1 MTTMTCSSL
10 AAALLLGSMA
20 LLPAKDS
27 YYKEPPL
34 FSTAPSPEK
43 SVNTIARFG
52 PVGMGIDL
60 IQPAFT
66 MQIRNIE
73 EGSPAAAGGLE
84 AGQIITSINGQTLA
98 GIDPRIQL
106 GQILAKA
113 EATDGVLKFLVADKP
128 GGSSREVIVKV
139 PVLGAY
145 SATWPLDCPKS
156 GKIVRGFADY
166 LARPDSHQGF
176 SGFGMLF
183 LLATGEDQDLEIVKV
198 WARAATKRTPTY
210 AWHLGFGGIPLC
222 EYYLRTGDEEVMPAI
237 QNWVDSAVAGQV
249 LDGWAG
255 RGGIAGVTYGGG
267 GGHLNAGGTAVVT
280 FLLLAKECGADVPD
294 DAMLGALE
302 HFVRYAGR
310 GINPYGDGRPET
322 SFVDNGKQGNLA
334 FAMAAAASLT
344 PEGEDSVYAAARD
357 HCAMTSFYTTTF
369 MLHGHTGGGIGEIW
383 RSAAMGL
390 LHETKPRHYREF
402 MDHRQWHYDLSRRWD
417 GSFGI
422 LGGARYDN
430 TEWGNCYPMAYVIP
444 RKTLRLTGA
453 PPSKFSRKYQ
463 LPRTPWGT
471 KADNVFVSLEPAA
484 LPDGTRPD
492 FSKETLTK
500 DSAKPLIS
508 GWLAMNQIPDDVVRN
523 YAHHPSFLVRRR
535 AALYTMGFL
544 PRYMGAP
551 RGAPVRLD
559 LAHELFRSK
568 DPRVRSSAITAM
580 TMGFPSEDPDK
591 CLTPGVFDGLIAM
604 LEDPDESWWVKD
616 RALQLI
622 GKASPDRIVPHVD
635 VIVPF
640 LKHEEWWLRNAALT
654 ALAPVV
660 ADERCYERILPAIGE
675 LVRTNQRW
683 NVTSPLRWGLMA
695 DNLGK
700 AGPKVRKLAA
710 ATLKESF
717 TGYAGVT
724 STPAGLDI
732 TKNHNSHLEFIA
744 GTLAKVPGGYDVLYE
759 VAKERF
765 PNDPLPFDTIFLGA
779 DPERFGPDL
788 KQAIEPIIREKLVYE
803 FIGKNRRSL
812 EPEMANTRQSSFVHG
827 KLDELVALY
836 NKVGVNDYNWHKFG
850 PDLEEAIW
858 NYHTFD
864 PPEKMKFDL
873 TPWRYREVTCPAGM
887 ENWHLP
893 DFDPGRAGW
902 KKGQTPIGQY
912 KGRLV
917 TDSTPCSNA
926 SCRHSH
932 PMRSLWE
939 KECLLIRGTFE
950 FPPLKPGAKY
960 RIRIGTGQHVGSGDG
975 YRIHI
980 NGRELIETK
989 NGVGRRQGAKPRGAY
1004 ITADFVGEFSKG
1016 PVTIAATTFLRY
1028 GSKAIATSPPVPQG
1042 IFSLWVEE
1050 MKLPPVNEEAIRKS
1064 ATLIPMLSSEWQA
1077 GQDPENA
1084 GQQGEDT
1091 RFHYDGKFVANPE
1104 IPGHWTV
1111 HSLVSSLE
1119 DFDPDKKKDGNR
1131 ARIKDI
1137 TFMDKGLTSSG
1148 TMIWSDDMLMDLD
1161 RYEALK
1167 MRLESIGGTEYLVIE
1182 AGGFSTRNK
1191 PDWQSPLIV
1200 MTRK

>member
-1 MTTMTCSSL
+1 MTRVSIV
-10 AAALLLGSMA
+10 AALLLCSVAG
-20 LLPAKDS
+20 LTAKDT

-60 IQPAFT
+60 VQPAFT
-66 MQIRNIE
+66 MTIKNIE
-73 EGSPAAAGGLE
+73 EGSPAAAAGTLK
-84 AGQIITSINGQTLA
+84 AGQIIKSINGANLKD
-98 GIDPRIQL
+98 IDPRIQL
-106 GQILAKA
+106 GQILAAA
-113 EATDGVLKFLVADKP
+113 EASDGVLKFKVADKP
-128 GGSSREVIVKV
+128 GGAAREVVVQI
-139 PVLGAY
+139 PALGAY
-145 SATWPLDCPKS
+145 SATWPLNCPKS
-156 GKIVRGFADY
+156 DKIVRGFADY
-166 LARPDSHQGF
+166 LAQSGSHKGF
-176 SGFGMLF
+176 YNFGMLF
-183 LLATGEDQDLEIVKV
+183 LLATGEDRDLEVVKN
-198 WARAATKRTPTY
+198 WARSMHKQTPGY

-222 EYYLRTGDEEVMPAI
+222 EYYLRTGDTEVMPII
-237 QNWVDSAVAGQV
+237 QNWVNSAVAGQV

-280 FLLLAKECGADVPD
+280 FMLLAKECGADVPD

-302 HFVRYAGR
+302 HFFRYAGR

-344 PEGEDSVYAAARD
+344 PEGEDSVYADARD

-390 LHETKPRHYREF
+390 LHEKKPKQYREF
-402 MDHRQWHYDLSRRWD
+402 MDHRQWHYDLSRRFD

-430 TEWGNCYPMAYVIP
+430 NEWGNCYPMAYVIP

-463 LPRTPWGT
+463 LPKSPWGT
-471 KADNVFVSLEPAA
+471 TADDVFVSLQAAA
-484 LPDGTRPD
+484 LPDGSRSD
-492 FSKETLTK
+492 LSQETLTK

-508 GWLAMNQIPDDVVRN
+508 SLLEMNPIPDDVIRK

-551 RGAPVRLD
+551 RGAPIRID

-568 DPRVRSSAITAM
+568 DPRVRSAAITAM
-580 TMGFPSEDPDK
+580 TMGFPSEDPEK
-591 CLTPGVFDGLIAM
+591 CLTPDVFDGLIAM
-604 LEDPDESWWVKD
+604 LKNPDESWWVKD
-616 RALQLI
+616 RALQLV
-622 GKASPDRIVPHVD
+622 GKASPDRIVPHLD

-640 LKHEEWWLRNAALT
+640 LKHEEWWLQNAALI

-660 ADERCYERILPAIGE
+660 ADERCYERILPAIGD
-675 LVRTNQRW
+675 LLRTNQRW
-683 NVTSPLRWGLMA
+683 NVTAPLRWGPLA
-695 DNLGK
+695 DNLGN

-717 TGYAGVT
+717 KGYEGVT
-724 STPAGLDI
+724 TTRGGLDI
-732 TKNHNSHLEFIA
+732 TKNFDSHLEFIA

-765 PNDPLPFDTIFLGA
+765 PNDPLPFDKIFLGA
-779 DPERFGPDL
+779 DPDHFGPEL
-788 KQAIEPIIREKLVYE
+788 KKAIEPIIREKLVYE
-803 FIGKNRRSL
+803 FIGKNRRQL
-812 EPEMANTRQSSFVHG
+812 APEMENSRQSSFVQG
-827 KLDELVALY
+827 SLDQLVALY
-836 NKVGVNDYNWHKFG
+836 NKVGVDDYNWRPFG
-850 PDLEEAIW
+850 PDLENAGW
-858 NYHTFD
+858 VYHTFD
-864 PPEKMKFDL
+864 PPEKQNYDL
-873 TPWRYREVTCPAGM
+873 TPWRFREVTYPQGM
-887 ENWHLP
+887 ENWFAP
-893 DFDPGRAGW
+893 DFAPGKAGW
-902 KKGQTPIGQY
+902 KKGQTPIGQ
-912 KGRLV
+912 KSGRMIV
-917 TDSTPCSNA
+917 DSTPCGNA

-932 PMRSLWE
+932 PMRSFWE
-939 KECLLIRGTFE
+939 HEVLLIRGTFD
-950 FPPLKPGAKY
+950 FPPLKPDSKY
-960 RIRIGTGQHVGSGDG
+960 RIRVGTGQHVGSGDG
-975 YRIHI
+975 YKIYI
-980 NGRELIETK
+980 NGKELIETK
-989 NGVGRRQGAKPRGAY
+989 DGVGRRQGAKPRGAY
-1004 ITADFVGEFSKG
+1004 ITKEFVDEFNKG
-1016 PVTIAATTFLRY
+1016 PVTIAATSFLRY

-1042 IFSLWVEE
+1042 TFSLWVEE
-1050 MKLPPVNEEAIRKS
+1050 MKLPPVNDEAIRKS
-1064 ATLIPMLSSEWQA
+1064 ATLIPMLTSEWQA
-1077 GQDPENA
+1077 NQDPDNA
-1084 GQQGEDT
+1084 DQQGDDG
-1091 RFHYDGKFVANPE
+1091 RFRYDGKFTPNPQVL
-1104 IPGHWTV
+1104 GHWTV

-1119 DFDPDKKKDGNR
+1119 DFDPDKKKDSNR

-1137 TFMDKGLTSSG
+1137 TLLDKGLTNSG
-1148 TMIWSDDMLMDLD
+1148 TIIWSDDMLMDLD

-1167 MRLESIGGTEYLVIE
+1167 MRPETVDGTDYLIIE

-1191 PDWQSPLIV
+1191 PDWRSQLIV
-1200 MTRK
+1200 MKRN